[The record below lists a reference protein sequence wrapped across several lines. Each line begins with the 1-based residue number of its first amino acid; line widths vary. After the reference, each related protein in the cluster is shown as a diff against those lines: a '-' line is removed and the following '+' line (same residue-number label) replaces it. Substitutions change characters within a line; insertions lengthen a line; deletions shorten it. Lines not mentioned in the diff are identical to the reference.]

1 MERDPVCG
9 VGDQAQAHVGG
20 GVVNVAQQVHGLLAP
35 FGPQLSIELVRA
47 LDLVGRVVRQ
57 GGAGTQGI
65 QYAFV
70 MDCVLLL
77 RVFSYRVFFFSTCL
91 RM

>member
-9 VGDQAQAHVGG
+9 VQDQAQTHVGG

-47 LDLVGRVVRQ
+47 LDLVGRVVCQ
-57 GGAGTQGI
+57 GGTGKQGI
-65 QYAFV
+65 QSIFV
-70 MDCVLLL
+70 MDCVLLSQ
-77 RVFSYRVFFFSTCL
+77 VFYYSFFFPTYLS
-91 RM
+91 M